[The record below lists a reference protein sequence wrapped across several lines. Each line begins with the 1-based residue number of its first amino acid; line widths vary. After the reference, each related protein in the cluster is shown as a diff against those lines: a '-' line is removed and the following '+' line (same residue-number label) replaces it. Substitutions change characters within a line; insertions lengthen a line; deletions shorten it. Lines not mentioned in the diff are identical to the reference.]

1 MTPTR
6 TYKIIDHFKAGKCVM
21 VRHFDANRYRELIT
35 IGDLIGYINHEYE
48 YDHSRFYTFRL
59 INKKGRRG

>member
-6 TYKIIDHFKAGKCVM
+6 TYKIIDHFKSGKCVM
-21 VRHFDANRYRELIT
+21 VKHRTQSDYDEATILSWLLAGLRYELNYP
-35 IGDLIGYINHEYE
+35 GH
-48 YDHSRFYTFRL
+48 YTFRL